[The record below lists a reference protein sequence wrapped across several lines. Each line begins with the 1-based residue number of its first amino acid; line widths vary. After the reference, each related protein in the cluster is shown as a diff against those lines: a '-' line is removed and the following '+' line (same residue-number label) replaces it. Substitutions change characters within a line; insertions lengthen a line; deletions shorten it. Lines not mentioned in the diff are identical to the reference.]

1 MPLPTAMDTALA
13 GDRVLLFGSV
23 QIDLPGYT
31 LRLLDGSGF
40 ATFDGGT
47 FLGIDPTFGVLA
59 AVSELS
65 DGAGDEAPAI
75 NVTILPPNDTAAG
88 TLAAAAMQGS
98 KVTVKV
104 GAMDMA
110 TGAVIG
116 DPYLLFV
123 GEIDVPFL
131 ESGAEGRT
139 LEYEVVSVL
148 ERLFDDDEGA
158 RLVDGF
164 HQSIWAGETG
174 FFDVT
179 GIEATIYWGQT
190 PPKGAISFSAG
201 SGGSG
206 NFGTRTFEVPQ

>member
-1 MPLPTAMDTALA
+1 MPLSTAMDTALA

-23 QIDLPGYT
+23 QINLPGYT

-47 FLGIDPTFGVLA
+47 FVGQDPTFGVLA
-59 AVSELS
+59 AISELS

-75 NVTILPPNDTAAG
+75 GITILPPNDTAAA

-98 KVTVKV
+98 VVTVKV

-116 DPYLLFV
+116 DPYLLFI
-123 GEIDVPFL
+123 GEVDVPEL
-131 ESGAEGRT
+131 ASGPDGRT

-164 HQSIWAGETG
+164 HQSIWPGETG

-179 GIEATIYWGQT
+179 GIEATIYWGQE
-190 PPKGAISFSAG
+190 PPRGAISYT
-201 SGGSG
+201 GGGNG
-206 NFGTRTFEVPQ
+206 NFGLEAYQVPQ